1 MDITKDT
8 EIEYML
14 EDKNGEII
22 SMSFPIEYVEGS
34 VPNFYQQLRE
44 ALSRIEDFDLE
55 SSEIIGRHIVM
66 KEDQDESNIDM

>member
-8 EIEYML
+8 KIEYTL

-22 SMSFPIEYVEGS
+22 SMSFPIEYIEGS

-44 ALSRIEDFDLE
+44 ALRGVKDFDLE
-55 SSEIIGRHIVM
+55 SSEIIGRRIVM
-66 KEDQDESNIDM
+66 KEDHDESNTDM

>member
-44 ALSRIEDFDLE
+44 ALSRVEDFDLE
-55 SSEIIGRHIVM
+55 SSEIIGRRIVM

>member
-55 SSEIIGRHIVM
+55 SSEIIGRRIVM